1 MNIVTKPCIPVEL
14 RKFPY
19 PFKACLSIC
28 NDIDGTDTN
37 EKFKKIQTFMN
48 ETIGIRF
55 TNTFF
60 PFHDDNN
67 FSLFSN
73 SLNDK
78 EAILKYIK
86 EGVIDA
92 MHSYGEKRDFTRADA
107 IRTLEEL
114 KQNGCKLQIWI
125 DHARS
130 KSNLCKY
137 RFFGKG
143 DIPTAKEYHADL
155 MRDYG
160 IKFIWTERL
169 TNITGQGVPLG
180 FGSILLIFDKEH
192 PFHSSLN
199 IIKTAAKVALS
210 ICGYKKYDF
219 FKYNALIKIAVLR
232 DKQKIYEF
240 VRFNNPCKSAKNI
253 PSFIDLHYLISKKV
267 LERLKRVGGY
277 SIVYVH
283 LGYNFDLDCYEG
295 KKTVAALYSLKKEF
309 EEKNIYVE
317 PTSKVLNYF
326 ITWRYLTWSVE
337 TNKDEYCIYI
347 KAVDDP
353 IFGAYKP
360 NLSQLE
366 GITFYVPN
374 EARIRVFNGN
384 EELEN
389 LRRNPPDYTEK
400 SSITIGSR

>member
-1 MNIVTKPCIPVEL
+1 MNMVSKNSHSVEL

-19 PFKACLSIC
+19 PYKACLSIC
-28 NDIDGTDTN
+28 SDIDGTDTN
-37 EKFKKIQTFMN
+37 KKFEKIQAFMN

-60 PFHDDNN
+60 PFYDGNN
-67 FSLFSN
+67 FSLFSD
-73 SLNDK
+73 LPNDK
-78 EAILKYIK
+78 KTILKYIK
-86 EGVIDA
+86 EGAIDA
-92 MHSYGEKRDFTRADA
+92 IHSFGEKRDFTRADA

-114 KQNGCKLQIWI
+114 KQNGCRLQIWI

-169 TNITGQGVPLG
+169 TNIIGQGAPLG
-180 FGSILLIFDKEH
+180 FGSILLIFDKDY

-199 IIKTAAKVALS
+199 MIKTAAKIALS

-219 FKYNALIKIAVLR
+219 FKDNALVKIAVLR

-240 VRFNNPCKSAKNI
+240 VRFNNPHKSAKNI

-295 KKTVAALYSLKKEF
+295 KKTVAALYNLKKEF

-326 ITWRYLTWSVE
+326 ITWRYLMWSLE
-337 TNKDEYCIYI
+337 TNKDEYYIYI

-353 IFGAYKP
+353 IFGTHKP
-360 NLSQLE
+360 SLSQLE

-374 EARIRVFNGN
+374 GVRIHVFNGN
-384 EELEN
+384 EKLEN
-389 LRRNPPDYTEK
+389 LRCNPPDNTGK
-400 SSITIGSR
+400 NSVTIVSR